1 MTVNGPV
8 DDVEKAVKL
17 LKELSDKKQLDIIVN
32 DTMCKILSEI
42 QVNKLETTEVSITVG
57 RKHKR
62 HFIARRGEVLR
73 RIRDEFGGV
82 VISFPKDG
90 VAGDKV
96 NLKGARNCIDAAITR
111 ISEIVKDFEGM
122 VTIDCEIKQ
131 SLHRFE

>member
-32 DTMCKILSEI
+32 DTMCQILSET
-42 QVNKLETTEVSITVG
+42 QVKELETTEVSITFD

-62 HFIARRGEVLR
+62 RFIARRGEVVR
-73 RIRDEFGGV
+73 RFRDEFGGV

-90 VAGDKV
+90 VAEDKV

-111 ISEIVKDFEGM
+111 ISEIVKDFKGM

-131 SLHRFE
+131 RLHRFV